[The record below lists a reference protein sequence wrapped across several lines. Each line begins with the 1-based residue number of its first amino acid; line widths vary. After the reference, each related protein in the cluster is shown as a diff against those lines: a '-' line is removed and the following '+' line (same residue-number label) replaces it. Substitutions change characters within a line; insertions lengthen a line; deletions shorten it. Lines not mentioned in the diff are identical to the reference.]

1 MTAKFFGGLR
11 ITKEAACSIA
21 INFTPNPYANCQTTF
36 TPLAIPLSKT
46 NHGLKPSSAK
56 SLINH
61 LGQSPFHEEVRMF
74 KVGEK
79 VVYPAHGVG
88 EIEAIRTHVIS
99 GTEKKFYMLRILET
113 DMKIMIPIDNVD
125 SVGLRK
131 IIDRAMVTKVYKV
144 LRQKKV
150 ETDQQTWNRR
160 YREYTEKIKTGSI
173 LEIAKVLRDLFV
185 LKGDKELSFGERK
198 MLDTARNLLV
208 KELSI
213 ARSHSEEKIMEELRH
228 IFTH

>member
-1 MTAKFFGGLR
+1 MR
-11 ITKEAACSIA
+11 AAWSKSSSK
-21 INFTPNPYANCQTTF
+21 NLLSTVR
-36 TPLAIPLSKT
+36 PLKS
-46 NHGLKPSSAK
+46 PSSLPFRTPI
-56 SLINH
+56 SLTAVSVNSIGKNAI
-61 LGQSPFHEEVRMF
+61 QRSKVSIQEETSMF

-88 EIEAIRTHVIS
+88 EIEAIRSHVIS

>member
-1 MTAKFFGGLR
+1 
-11 ITKEAACSIA
+11 
-21 INFTPNPYANCQTTF
+21 
-36 TPLAIPLSKT
+36 
-46 NHGLKPSSAK
+46 
-56 SLINH
+56 
-61 LGQSPFHEEVRMF
+61 
-74 KVGEK
+74 
-79 VVYPAHGVG
+79 
-88 EIEAIRTHVIS
+88 
-99 GTEKKFYMLRILET
+99 
-113 DMKIMIPIDNVD
+113 MIPIDNVD

-131 IIDRAMVTKVYKV
+131 IIDRAMVNKVYKV

-150 ETDQQTWNRR
+150 GTDQQTWNRR

>member
-1 MTAKFFGGLR
+1 
-11 ITKEAACSIA
+11 
-21 INFTPNPYANCQTTF
+21 
-36 TPLAIPLSKT
+36 
-46 NHGLKPSSAK
+46 
-56 SLINH
+56 
-61 LGQSPFHEEVRMF
+61 MF

-88 EIEAIRTHVIS
+88 EIEAIRAHVIS

-131 IIDRAMVTKVYKV
+131 VIDRAMVSKVYKV
-144 LRQKKV
+144 LRQKKI

-173 LEIAKVLRDLFV
+173 LEIATVLRDLFV

-198 MLDTARNLLV
+198 MLDTARTLLV
-208 KELSI
+208 KEISL
-213 ARSHSEEKIMEELRH
+213 AKKVEEEKVEKQIDK
-228 IFTH
+228 IFE

>member
-1 MTAKFFGGLR
+1 MPRFDP
-11 ITKEAACSIA
+11 ITGQAVPPSQARAPAARA
-21 INFTPNPYANCQTTF
+21 PKPTDVTLKLDAAQF
-36 TPLAIPLSKT
+36 TPLAGDELRRAAKGLGSRFGGAWFGRRDLIP
-46 NHGLKPSSAK
+46 
-56 SLINH
+56 
-61 LGQSPFHEEVRMF
+61 
-74 KVGEK
+74 
-79 VVYPAHGVG
+79 PADDP
-88 EIEAIRTHVIS
+88 RT
-99 GTEKKFYMLRILET
+99 R
-113 DMKIMIPIDNVD
+113 
-125 SVGLRK
+125 

-144 LRQKKV
+144 LRQKKI

>member
-1 MTAKFFGGLR
+1 M
-11 ITKEAACSIA
+11 
-21 INFTPNPYANCQTTF
+21 Q
-36 TPLAIPLSKT
+36 
-46 NHGLKPSSAK
+46 SS
-56 SLINH
+56 
-61 LGQSPFHEEVRMF
+61 QEVEF
-74 KVGEK
+74 KVGDK
-79 VVYPAHGVG
+79 AVYPAQGVA
-88 EIEAIRTHVIS
+88 EVVSIDEKDIA
-99 GTEKKFYMLRILET
+99 GTRQRFYVLRILDT
-113 DMKIMIPIDNVD
+113 DRRIMVPVSNANA
-125 SVGLRK
+125 VGLRQVISEQEIREIFDILK
-131 IIDRAMVTKVYKV
+131 ERTIGFDT
-144 LRQKKV
+144 
-150 ETDQQTWNRR
+150 QTWNRR

>member
-1 MTAKFFGGLR
+1 
-11 ITKEAACSIA
+11 
-21 INFTPNPYANCQTTF
+21 
-36 TPLAIPLSKT
+36 
-46 NHGLKPSSAK
+46 
-56 SLINH
+56 
-61 LGQSPFHEEVRMF
+61 MF

-88 EIEAIRTHVIS
+88 QIEAIRSQAIS
-99 GTEKKFYMLRILET
+99 GTEKRFYMLRILDS
-113 DMKIMIPIDNVD
+113 DMKIMIPVDNVD
-125 SVGLRK
+125 AVGLRK
-131 IIDRAMVTKVYKV
+131 VIDRNMVNQVYKV
-144 LRQKKV
+144 LRQKKI
-150 ETDQQTWNRR
+150 EADHQTWNRR

-213 ARSHSEEKIMEELRH
+213 ARSHSEDKIMEELRH

>member
-1 MTAKFFGGLR
+1 
-11 ITKEAACSIA
+11 
-21 INFTPNPYANCQTTF
+21 
-36 TPLAIPLSKT
+36 
-46 NHGLKPSSAK
+46 
-56 SLINH
+56 
-61 LGQSPFHEEVRMF
+61 MF

-88 EIEAIRTHVIS
+88 QIEAVSTQAFS
-99 GTEKKFYMLRILET
+99 GLQRKFYMLRILDT
-113 DMKIMIPIDNVD
+113 DMKIMIPIDNVE

-131 IIDRAMVTKVYKV
+131 VIDKQMVSRVYKV

-160 YREYTEKIKTGSI
+160 YREYTEKIKTGSV
-173 LEIAKVLRDLFV
+173 LEIATVLRDLFL

-198 MLDTARNLLV
+198 VLDTARNLLV

-213 ARSHSEEKIMEELRH
+213 ARSHSEQRIMDELRH
-228 IFTH
+228 IFTS

>member
-1 MTAKFFGGLR
+1 
-11 ITKEAACSIA
+11 
-21 INFTPNPYANCQTTF
+21 
-36 TPLAIPLSKT
+36 
-46 NHGLKPSSAK
+46 
-56 SLINH
+56 
-61 LGQSPFHEEVRMF
+61 MF

-88 EIEAIRTHVIS
+88 EIEAIRIHVIS
-99 GTEKKFYMLRILET
+99 GSERKFYMLRILET
-113 DMKIMIPIDNVD
+113 DMKIMIPIENVD

-131 IIDRAMVTKVYKV
+131 VIDRAMVSKVYKV

-185 LKGDKELSFGERK
+185 LKGDKELSFGECDSNYSCGRRRTPGRSRHK
-198 MLDTARNLLV
+198 QSIPSDWRPSSFASDIGPIFSRQESQQRDRCDCRTGFGP
-208 KELSI
+208 LSI
-213 ARSHSEEKIMEELRH
+213 LARQ
-228 IFTH
+228 

>member
-1 MTAKFFGGLR
+1 
-11 ITKEAACSIA
+11 
-21 INFTPNPYANCQTTF
+21 
-36 TPLAIPLSKT
+36 
-46 NHGLKPSSAK
+46 
-56 SLINH
+56 
-61 LGQSPFHEEVRMF
+61 MF

-88 EIEAIRTHVIS
+88 EIEAIRSHVIS

-113 DMKIMIPIDNVD
+113 DMKIMIPIDNVE

-160 YREYTEKIKTGSI
+160 YREYLEKIKPGPT
-173 LEIAKVLRDLFV
+173 LKFAKFLRALFV
-185 LKGDKELSFGERK
+185 LKGEKNLSFGERK
-198 MLDTARNLLV
+198 MLVTLAN
-208 KELSI
+208 
-213 ARSHSEEKIMEELRH
+213 
-228 IFTH
+228 FW